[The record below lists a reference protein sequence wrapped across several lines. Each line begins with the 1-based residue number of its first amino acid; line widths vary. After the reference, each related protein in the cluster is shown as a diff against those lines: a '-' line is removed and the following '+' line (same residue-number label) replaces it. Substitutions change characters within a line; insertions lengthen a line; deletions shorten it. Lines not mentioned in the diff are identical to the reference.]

1 MIFSLP
7 GQLRGPECKRVMQQ
21 AIVLRKKLEP
31 WFASI
36 DGGTVS
42 ELGIALRVDGSL
54 GSFGPEG
61 IESIVTEGGKI
72 ECDVVVANHG
82 WADLSDEEIA
92 VILRERVLEAIG
104 TCLTRAGVPFESGV
118 LGASAS

>member
-21 AIVLRKKLEP
+21 AIALRRRLEP
-31 WFASI
+31 WFATV
-36 DGGTVS
+36 DGGDIS
-42 ELGIALRVDGSL
+42 ELGVALRVDGSL

-61 IESIVTEGGKI
+61 IKNIVTRGGKI

-82 WADLSDEEIA
+82 WSDLSDEEIA
-92 VILRERVLEAIG
+92 LILRGRVLEAIG
-104 TCLTRAGVPFESGV
+104 TCLTEAGVSFEPDA
-118 LGASAS
+118 LTASAI

>member
-7 GQLRGPECKRVMQQ
+7 GQLRGPECQRVMQQ
-21 AIVLRKKLEP
+21 ANALRKKLEP
-31 WFASI
+31 WFSSI
-36 DGGTVS
+36 DGGNNS

-61 IESIVTEGGKI
+61 IENIATEGGKI

-82 WADLSDEEIA
+82 WAALSDEEIA
-92 VILRERVLEAIG
+92 VILRGRILEAISV
-104 TCLTRAGVPFESGV
+104 CLTTAGVGFESDA
-118 LGASAS
+118 LAASAN

>member
-1 MIFSLP
+1 
-7 GQLRGPECKRVMQQ
+7 MQQ
-21 AIVLRKKLEP
+21 AIALRKKLEP
-31 WFASI
+31 WFSSVE
-36 DGGTVS
+36 GGNIS

-61 IESIVTEGGKI
+61 IDNIVTDGGKI

-92 VILRERVLEAIG
+92 LILRERVLEAIG
-104 TCLTRAGVPFESGV
+104 ACFTTAGVQFEPDA
-118 LGASAS
+118 LTASAN